1 MEKKIKKIQHVISR
15 PMFLKVYTDISPLS
29 SGSKNKPHQ

>member
-1 MEKKIKKIQHVISR
+1 MEKKIKKSQHVISR
-15 PMFLKVYTDISPLS
+15 PMFMKVYIDISPLS

>member
-1 MEKKIKKIQHVISR
+1 MEKKMKSQHVISR
-15 PMFLKVYTDISPLS
+15 PMFMKVYIDISPLS